1 MRLKPIQILALSAAL
16 AAAVTT
22 SVAFAAPSAM
32 AAGTA
37 TTATGTAATGAAG
50 AAAAAAATTAT
61 RAARQTPTVWVD
73 AKVSR
78 RWHVGSAVAFVDR
91 YTGTKLRLGKCHTGA
106 ECIRIREKWNMDGG
120 VAGLTYV
127 GGSPTTTIHLNA
139 RNRDW
144 MTWGQRYNTVIHELG
159 HARGVYAHD
168 RRCNS
173 VMYSS
178 TNCNKGTGRLTPRT
192 FTAAEKKILRNH

>member
-1 MRLKPIQILALSAAL
+1 MRLKPVKILALSTAL
-16 AAAVTT
+16 AAASVTT
-22 SVAFAAPSAM
+22 SVVVAAAADPAM
-32 AAGTA
+32 AAGAAKTA
-37 TTATGTAATGAAG
+37 SGTAQV
-50 AAAAAAATTAT
+50 AT
-61 RAARQTPTVWVD
+61 RAAKPTRTVWVD

-78 RWHVGSAVAFVDR
+78 RWHVRSAVAFVDH
-91 YTGTKLRLGKCHTGA
+91 YTGTKLRLGKCHKGA
-106 ECIRIREKWNMDGG
+106 ECIRIREKGNMDGG

-144 MTWGQRYNTVIHELG
+144 MSWGQRYNTVIHELG
-159 HARGVYAHD
+159 HARGIYTHD

-178 TNCNKGTGRLTPRT
+178 TNCDGGTGRLTPRT
-192 FTAAEKKILRNH
+192 FTAAEKKILRKH